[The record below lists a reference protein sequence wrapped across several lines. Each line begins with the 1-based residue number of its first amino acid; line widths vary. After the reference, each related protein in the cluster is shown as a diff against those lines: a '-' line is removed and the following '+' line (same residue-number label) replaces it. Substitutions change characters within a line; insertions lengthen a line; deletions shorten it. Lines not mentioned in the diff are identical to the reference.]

1 MDNLLKKPIL
11 LASFGFNFVLIV
23 ALIWLVTNNTVSD
36 WQNKFE
42 LEKKQKI
49 QITKIWDEQA
59 TQNDDLISTQQTL
72 LDKTRNYLQ
81 LVKNSVRFVDGQPLF
96 YENVSQNE
104 FDKKRR
110 EVEDSIA
117 KIVELQQKNATLKS
131 FNQDKVNQLYLQSG
145 SVLDNR
151 FNETGGIK

>member
-23 ALIWLVTNNTVSD
+23 ALIWLVTNNTMSD